1 VHAGRDKAA
10 RSTSHVARYTQPMRT
25 AGLTLLI
32 LSLAISANASSQ
44 RRRTAPARK
53 PAAPAPLKMA
63 PAEVKCPESLGIG
76 VRTGASYCFVL
87 AGREPGEGVLVSI
100 PPHTG
105 TATLMFDL
113 HNRHTY
119 SEEDIRAGRGFAKYT
134 AVVAALSMKGE
145 LLGRGAVQT
154 EFRAAQDLYERVA
167 GGAGP
172 GGVKAVAPLGREQVT
187 VAIPAGVDTVSLLGE
202 ILDATTSAG
211 HETATPGRTV
221 AIVSNVRVEYRPAPA
236 GHKR

>member
-1 VHAGRDKAA
+1 
-10 RSTSHVARYTQPMRT
+10 MRT
-25 AGLTLLI
+25 AGLILMI
-32 LSLAISANASSQ
+32 LSMTVSIDASQQ
-44 RRRTAPARK
+44 RRRPAPAPARK
-53 PAAPAPLKMA
+53 PVPAVPLKVAPAD
-63 PAEVKCPESLGIG
+63 VKCPEVLGTG

-100 PPHTG
+100 PPHAG

-134 AVVAALSMKGE
+134 AVVAVLSMKGD

-154 EFRAAQDLYERVA
+154 EFRTALDLHERVS

-187 VAIPAGVDTVSLLGE
+187 VSIPAGLDTVSLLGE
-202 ILDATTSAG
+202 VLDATTSAG

-221 AIVSNVRVEYRPAPA
+221 AIVSNVRLEYRPAPA
-236 GHKR
+236 RALKR